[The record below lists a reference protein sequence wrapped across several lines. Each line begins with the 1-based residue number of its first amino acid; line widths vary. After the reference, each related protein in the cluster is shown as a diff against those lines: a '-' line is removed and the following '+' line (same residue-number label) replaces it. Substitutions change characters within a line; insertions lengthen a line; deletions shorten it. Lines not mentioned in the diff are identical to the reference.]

1 MCLALCPEL
10 GSQEKE
16 SLSLSAQRE
25 RLAEHILLFP
35 LELSLCMFLG
45 QGGSI
50 CEILRVEGTGR
61 VCPQHWSLSWS
72 GHLCLCWGE
81 STTRKIPQTDGVKGS
96 VIEPVG
102 EKIVPGKEDPHVPS
116 PK

>member
-1 MCLALCPEL
+1 M
-10 GSQEKE
+10 
-16 SLSLSAQRE
+16 SLSK
-25 RLAEHILLFP
+25 P
-35 LELSLCMFLG
+35 L
-45 QGGSI
+45 
-50 CEILRVEGTGR
+50 
-61 VCPQHWSLSWS
+61 
-72 GHLCLCWGE
+72 LCLCWGE